1 MKKCI
6 IGNWKMN
13 LNVHESS
20 LFVTKLSQ
28 TLPVRRNVETVI
40 CPGFLSL
47 EPVSLQINHR
57 QMKLGAQDCYWRD
70 EGAFTGEVSAS
81 QLRGLAQYVLVG
93 HSERRYIFDED
104 DRDVRF
110 KVQAAIRNGIRPVLC
125 VGEDEEDIIDAGF
138 CYVAE
143 SKALSYLARAEQS
156 RFNLTRKLGAKGI
169 ERRCIEKVL
178 DYLEREGLLSDARF
192 ARAWLN
198 TRKINHSEG
207 RARLSSEL
215 AFRGIARDVAD
226 AALDE
231 FFSENS
237 EEAICKKALEKCRL
251 RRMREDK
258 IINYLRQH
266 GFSQKTIRSAAA
278 KSEL

>member
-1 MKKCI
+1 MVVSKTKQVSSGCI
-6 IGNWKMN
+6 KITT
-13 LNVHESS
+13 E
-20 LFVTKLSQ
+20 
-28 TLPVRRNVETVI
+28 
-40 CPGFLSL
+40 
-47 EPVSLQINHR
+47 
-57 QMKLGAQDCYWRD
+57 
-70 EGAFTGEVSAS
+70 EGPAFFIREAYLTRVVPE
-81 QLRGLAQYVLVG
+81 
-93 HSERRYIFDED
+93 
-104 DRDVRF
+104 
-110 KVQAAIRNGIRPVLC
+110 AISDGGVFS
-125 VGEDEEDIIDAGF
+125 GEDEEDIIDAGF

-143 SKALSYLARAEQS
+143 SKALLYLARAEQS

-198 TRKINHSEG
+198 ARKINHSEG

-237 EEAICKKALEKCRL
+237 EEAICKKALEKCKR

-266 GFSQKTIRSAAA
+266 GFLQKTIRSAAGE
-278 KSEL
+278 SEL